1 MDIRVLATIL
11 TAVLAMVG
19 RAPAAELKVLSSNGT
34 SAIVRAIGADFERR
48 TGHVLTLKID
58 VAALLHKEIEGGESF
73 DVAVLTRSVV
83 DELIAQRRIDA
94 GSRADVARSGIGV
107 AVRAGAAK
115 PDIGTA
121 EAFRRTMLA
130 AGSVA
135 YTTVGGSG
143 IHFMKMA
150 ERLGIADAVKAKSR
164 TQTGGMVAELVARGE
179 AELAVQ
185 QVSELLPVAGV
196 ELVGPFPPDLQLIT
210 PFSAGMS
217 ATSKNPDAAQALIR
231 FFAEPDARRAIAAAG
246 MDPG

>member
-1 MDIRVLATIL
+1 MDLRTPATVLA
-11 TAVLAMVG
+11 VLLATVG
-19 RAPAAELKVLSSNGT
+19 HAAAAELKVLSSNGT

-48 TGHVLTLKID
+48 TGHVLRLKID
-58 VAALLHKEIEGGESF
+58 VAALLQKEIEGGESF

-83 DELIAQRRIDA
+83 DELIAQGRID
-94 GSRADVARSGIGV
+94 GRTRADVARSGIGV
-107 AVRAGAAK
+107 AARAGAPK

-121 EAFRRTMLA
+121 KAFRRTMLA
-130 AGSVA
+130 ARSVA

-150 ERLGIADAVKAKSR
+150 ERLGIADAVRAKSR

-210 PFSAGMS
+210 QFSVGMS
-217 ATSKNPDAAQALIR
+217 ATSKKPEAAQALIR
-231 FFAEPDARRAIAAAG
+231 FFAEPDSRRAIMAAG

>member
-1 MDIRVLATIL
+1 MRMLATIL
-11 TAVLAMVG
+11 VALLVSLG

-83 DELIAQRRIDA
+83 DELIAQGRID
-94 GSRADVARSGIGV
+94 SGIGL

-115 PDIGTA
+115 PDIGTS
-121 EAFRRTMLA
+121 EAFRRTILA

-150 ERLGIADAVKAKSR
+150 ERLGIAEAVKAKSR
-164 TQTGGMVAELVARGE
+164 TQTGGMVAELVAKGE

-210 PFSAGMS
+210 LFSAGMS
-217 ATSKNPDAAQALIR
+217 ATSKNPEVAQALIR
-231 FFAEPDARRAIAAAG
+231 FFAEPDARRAITAAG

>member
-1 MDIRVLATIL
+1 MRVLATIL
-11 TAVLAMVG
+11 TAALAMAG

-73 DVAVLTRSVV
+73 DVAVLT
-83 DELIAQRRIDA
+83 
-94 GSRADVARSGIGV
+94 GSGADVARSGIGV

-210 PFSAGMS
+210 LFSAGMS
-217 ATSKNPDAAQALIR
+217 ATSRNPEAARALIR
-231 FFAEPDARRAIAAAG
+231 FFAEPDARRAIKAAG

>member
-1 MDIRVLATIL
+1 VDMRTVATIL
-11 TAVLAMVG
+11 AALLALVG
-19 RAPAAELKVLSSNGT
+19 HAPAAELKILSSNGT
-34 SAIVRAIGADFERR
+34 SAIVQAIGGEFARR
-48 TGHVLTLKID
+48 TGHAVSYKID
-58 VAALLHKEIEGGESF
+58 VAVLLQKEIESGETF
-73 DVAVLTRSVV
+73 DVAVVTRAVV
-83 DELIAQRRIDA
+83 DDLIGQGRIDA
-94 GSRADVARSGIGV
+94 RTRADVARSGIGV

-130 AGSVA
+130 AKSVA

-150 ERLGIADAVKAKSR
+150 ERLGIADAVTAKSR
-164 TQTGGMVAELVARGE
+164 TQTGGLVAELVAKGE

-210 PFSAGMS
+210 LFSAGVS
-217 ATSKNPDAAQALIR
+217 AKSKNPEAAQALIR
-231 FFAEPDARRAIAAAG
+231 FFTEPDALRAIKAAG
-246 MDPG
+246 MEPG